1 MIHAVPSACKDVTHL
16 ISFRFGFLAILVG
29 NMYIIYRELGLNR
42 VFARLQVE
50 EIWNCCRIRPPDRS
64 HGLMVIVVSSEGRH
78 HLTTNKYKVKILS
91 FFKIKPTCTG
101 GVIVPDLTGPVSW
114 FSNNYYPIR
123 FHICCHTSTH
133 WTIPRQFDRAGV
145 SVLCLLRLL
154 TYHTG
159 WNVGRWN
166 CLVLSLVHSW

>member
-78 HLTTNKYKVKILS
+78 HLNIKWKYCHFSKSNPLAQEGLSCPIWLDLFLDFQTT
-91 FFKIKPTCTG
+91 T
-101 GVIVPDLTGPVSW
+101 
-114 FSNNYYPIR
+114 IR